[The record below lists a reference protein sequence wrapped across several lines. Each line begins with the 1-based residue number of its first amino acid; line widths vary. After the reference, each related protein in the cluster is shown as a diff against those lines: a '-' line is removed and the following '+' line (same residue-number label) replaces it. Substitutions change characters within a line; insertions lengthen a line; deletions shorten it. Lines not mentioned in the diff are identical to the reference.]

1 MHGAGRARGQSSTA
15 TGKPGLA
22 WVKQFA
28 ATRQGIVFKML
39 HRKDEPG
46 TDGTIH
52 PAPFVSVSMSVS
64 VSVIVSVSL
73 ACAPLLYS
81 DKLSLV
87 LLLFALLYL
96 ALLSPPTM
104 HLRSDLSF
112 QPLPPAVC
120 LSNDKLPSLADVEAF
135 SSAFHVH
142 PPGPAIR
149 LRLRLSFFRDFTSAH
164 DDAALPSSQTHGTVV
179 IHFVGRNPHHWQTVA
194 VPLSAL
200 SFVDVSLF

>member
-1 MHGAGRARGQSSTA
+1 MSRMHPLPRPTMHICVSVLPPRLRPRLRARSPVYLRA
-15 TGKPGLA
+15 TG
-22 WVKQFA
+22 
-28 ATRQGIVFKML
+28 T
-39 HRKDEPG
+39 
-46 TDGTIH
+46 H
-52 PAPFVSVSMSVS
+52 PTAPT
-64 VSVIVSVSL
+64 
-73 ACAPLLYS
+73 
-81 DKLSLV
+81 
-87 LLLFALLYL
+87 

-179 IHFVGRNPHHWQTVA
+179 IRFVGRNPHHWQTVA